1 MALDI
6 EALSV
11 RFEEQLR
18 RVAVADSPFVTE
30 VAGHLIAA
38 GGKRFRPQLVYL
50 ASEFGGGATE
60 EDLLRAALVMELT
73 HVASLY
79 HDDVMDEAELRRSAP
94 SANSRW
100 GNSIAIL
107 TGDYLFAKASILV
120 ADLGTDFVRLQAQT
134 FTRLVQGQIAETL
147 GPAQGEPPLQHYLQV
162 IADKTGSLIAAS
174 ALFGAMVA
182 GASQE
187 IQDALAAYGEEVGLV
202 FQLSDDIIDIT
213 SDVTGK
219 TPGTDLREGVDT
231 MPVLLLRKALAAG
244 ELDAAGQ
251 AILSRLSTGD
261 LSDDAFLAD
270 VVARLR
276 EHPVLARTREMAMAW
291 ATEAVEGLEGLE
303 EAVLD
308 GTRQRLTRAGI
319 EGEAA
324 TEAMADAGERVVQ
337 VRAAMEDFA
346 RILVDRAA

>member
-6 EALSV
+6 EALSI

-30 VAGHLIAA
+30 AAGHLIAA

-219 TPGTDLREGVDT
+219 TPGTDLREGVPT
-231 MPVLLLRKALAAG
+231 LPTLLLADSQDPADQPLKDLLA
-244 ELDAAGQ
+244 
-251 AILSRLSTGD
+251 GD
-261 LSDDAFLAD
+261 LSDDAALVEALT
-270 VVARLR
+270 ALR
-276 EHPVLARTREMAMAW
+276 SHPASLARQHL
-291 ATEAVEGLEGLE
+291 GPLP
-303 EAVLD
+303 D
-308 GTRQRLTRAGI
+308 
-319 EGEAA
+319 GEAKQLLLQVC
-324 TEAMADAGERVVQ
+324 DDLVERS
-337 VRAAMEDFA
+337 A
-346 RILVDRAA
+346 

>member
-134 FTRLVQGQIAETL
+134 FTRPVQGQIAETL

-219 TPGTDLREGVDT
+219 TPGTDLREGVPT
-231 MPVLLLRKALAAG
+231 LPTLLLADSQDPADQPLKDLLA
-244 ELDAAGQ
+244 
-251 AILSRLSTGD
+251 GD
-261 LSDDAFLAD
+261 LSDDAALVEALT
-270 VVARLR
+270 ALR
-276 EHPVLARTREMAMAW
+276 SHPVIERSRAQVRHHASLARQHL
-291 ATEAVEGLEGLE
+291 GPLP
-303 EAVLD
+303 D
-308 GTRQRLTRAGI
+308 
-319 EGEAA
+319 GEAKQLLLQVC
-324 TEAMADAGERVVQ
+324 DDLVERS
-337 VRAAMEDFA
+337 A
-346 RILVDRAA
+346 

>member
-30 VAGHLIAA
+30 AAGHLIAA

-162 IADKTGSLIAAS
+162 
-174 ALFGAMVA
+174 
-182 GASQE
+182 
-187 IQDALAAYGEEVGLV
+187 
-202 FQLSDDIIDIT
+202 
-213 SDVTGK
+213 
-219 TPGTDLREGVDT
+219 
-231 MPVLLLRKALAAG
+231 
-244 ELDAAGQ
+244 
-251 AILSRLSTGD
+251 
-261 LSDDAFLAD
+261 LAD
-270 VVARLR
+270 
-276 EHPVLARTREMAMAW
+276 
-291 ATEAVEGLEGLE
+291 
-303 EAVLD
+303 
-308 GTRQRLTRAGI
+308 
-319 EGEAA
+319 
-324 TEAMADAGERVVQ
+324 
-337 VRAAMEDFA
+337 
-346 RILVDRAA
+346 